1 MMDQAGTLLEDH
13 LPSLFQPDILLSAQ
27 YFDNFRRQRVLEPEK
42 DLMLAIL
49 EDAVRCFQ
57 DNVLAQERRKKALF
71 DEAEEWILET
81 DRDWIFSFESVC
93 ETLGLDPRA
102 VRQAL
107 LRLKRKTSGRDRPP
121 KAA

>member
-1 MMDQAGTLLEDH
+1 
-13 LPSLFQPDILLSAQ
+13 LSAQ

>member
-1 MMDQAGTLLEDH
+1 MEDH

-57 DNVLAQERRKKALF
+57 DNILAQERRKKALF

-93 ETLGLDPRA
+93 ETLGLDPPA